1 MQVRISRSAWCP
13 ALGERAEVHAARPT
27 QRRTIMNRL
36 TYEEL
41 IEDLRHK
48 QVVAMTCSAAFTGT
62 IHGRRVDVYPL
73 GFFVFDESGESYTSR
88 PVCGD
93 LAAVLLETL

>member
-13 ALGERAEVHAARPT
+13 ALGERAERHAARPT
-27 QRRTIMNRL
+27 QRRTTMNRL

-41 IEDLRHK
+41 IDDLTRK
-48 QVVAMTCSAAFTGT
+48 QVVAMGHSGAFTGT

-73 GFFVFDESGESYTSR
+73 GFFVFDECGELYTSR
-88 PVCGD
+88 PVGAD